1 MIYKKFE
8 NYKCYF
14 NFKLPSKNLD
24 NHKIMFIEPIL
35 ESINDDRDIFG
46 IISKGEKTDFSFRA
60 YLKEEKSLKMKEI
73 FKIEVDYEKKKN
85 SNENNNEFIE
95 ENID

>member
-1 MIYKKFE
+1 
-8 NYKCYF
+8 
-14 NFKLPSKNLD
+14 
-24 NHKIMFIEPIL
+24 
-35 ESINDDRDIFG
+35 
-46 IISKGEKTDFSFRA
+46 
-60 YLKEEKSLKMKEI
+60 MKEI